1 MKIKHNLSGMR
12 SLIQPSRPFPFWTF
26 FSAFSHNPARWI
38 TTSFPMNAV
47 TFRLHWEPEL
57 FHWVIIPLG
66 KRRKSPST
74 ESAAVQAA
82 LLPPWRWHSVLVSSP
97 ADPAPSPWLRGPTA
111 HQAPGSPGCPQAA
124 PCDGLSHLGRGGCP
138 QVGLGK
144 RPGPRDTRGARRGR
158 GRLGTCELDFL

>member
-1 MKIKHNLSGMR
+1 
-12 SLIQPSRPFPFWTF
+12 
-26 FSAFSHNPARWI
+26 
-38 TTSFPMNAV
+38 MNAV

-82 LLPPWRWHSVLVSSP
+82 LLPPWQWHSVLVSSP

-124 PCDGLSHLGRGGCP
+124 PCDGLSHLGRMPRLVLANAQRKIPEPKWTFPQSRGHVINLQVQGSSMPSPPSAELANELSLRVQTQGC
-138 QVGLGK
+138 
-144 RPGPRDTRGARRGR
+144 
-158 GRLGTCELDFL
+158 